1 MTIPESQLKTWSNQ
15 GATVTAKATHESI
28 RNAINASSSPLKK
41 RGFVE
46 GKDYEIYLQGSYKN
60 TTNIR
65 GDSDVDVVIQCNR
78 TFVGNVSELPSE
90 KQQLYHSYF
99 ESSSYKWSNFR
110 ADVLEALQLYFGWS
124 KVDNSHNKSLKL
136 NKTSGRIAADIV
148 PCLQYRKYKNYWD
161 AYNNSFTEGIIF
173 YTLKENNT
181 VINYPKLH
189 YKNGAYKNQHLTNG
203 YYKPVVRLFKN
214 ARVFL
219 IEKGINE
226 KYLAPS
232 YFLECLLYNVP
243 NQYFTGNFQDTYCHI
258 VNWLNQSY
266 IKSLE
271 CQNEQLLLFGNTP
284 EQWSVVKASKLIN
297 NLIYL
302 WNTW

>member
-28 RNAINASSSPLKK
+28 RNAINASSSPLKN

-78 TFVGNVSELPSE
+78 TFVGNVSELSFQE
-90 KQQLYHSYF
+90 RQIYNSCSHNATYQ
-99 ESSSYKWSNFR
+99 WSNFR
-110 ADVLEALQLYFGWS
+110 SDVLEALEFYFGRS
-124 KVDNSHNKSLKL
+124 NIDQNHNKSLKL
-136 NKTSGRIAADIV
+136 KKTSGRIAADII
-148 PCLQYRKYKNYWD
+148 PCLQYRKYKNYQN
-161 AYNNSFTEGIIF
+161 AYNNSFVEGIIF
-173 YTLKENNT
+173 YTLKENDT

-189 YKNGAYKNQHLTNG
+189 YKNGTYKNQHLTNG

-214 ARVFL
+214 AKVFL
-219 IEKGINE
+219 IEEGISE
-226 KYLAPS
+226 KDLAPS

-243 NQYFTGNFQDTYCHI
+243 NKHFTSSFQDTYCNI
-258 VNWLNQSY
+258 VNWLKQSDV
-266 IKSLE
+266 SSFT
-271 CQNEQLLLFGNTP
+271 CQNKQLLLFGNTP
-284 EQWSVVKASKLIN
+284 EQWSVFKAYKLIN
-297 NLIYL
+297 NLIDL
-302 WNTW
+302 WNKW